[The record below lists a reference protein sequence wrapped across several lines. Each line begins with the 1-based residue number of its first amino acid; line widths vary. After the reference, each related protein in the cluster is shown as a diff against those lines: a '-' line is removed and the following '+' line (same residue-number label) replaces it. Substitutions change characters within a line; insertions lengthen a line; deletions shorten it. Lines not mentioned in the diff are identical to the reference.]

1 MCIRDRGKGSTSKA
15 IRPNRRARKGCDSPY
30 QSAQRAHRVTR
41 RYEHSSKAL
50 RPTVAEAKRWCL
62 LAADRIREVRL
73 VPALLTLAGGAR
85 GVRWRDDPFGPPDVR
100 ESDAPDGGGA
110 VAPAE
115 ADLPL
120 SPPTLCAARLC
131 DSGAKRRAHER

>member
-1 MCIRDRGKGSTSKA
+1 
-15 IRPNRRARKGCDSPY
+15 
-30 QSAQRAHRVTR
+30 
-41 RYEHSSKAL
+41 
-50 RPTVAEAKRWCL
+50 
-62 LAADRIREVRL
+62 

-85 GVRWRDDPFGPPDVR
+85 GVRWREDKVRDVTQVDRVAALYDDPFGPPDVR

-120 SPPTLCAARLC
+120 SSPTLCEARLC
-131 DSGAKRRAHER
+131 DSGAKRRAHERGRYQVSHAHGL